1 MFSVVYWDFF
11 KDGEMSKTMLCTVK
25 VSVLVKICF
34 YYTSTLSFL
43 SLQILNNFLK
53 WIAMADPVS
62 FFFFFFFYLYSG
74 GFPGSQP
81 VSMDVQN
88 IKLLHEKPYRVSWK
102 ADGVR

>member
-1 MFSVVYWDFF
+1 MLGIVYRDFF
-11 KDGEMSKTMLCTVK
+11 KDGEMSRTMLCTVT
-25 VSVLVKICF
+25 VSVLVKRCF
-34 YYTSTLSFL
+34 SYTSTLSFL

-53 WIAMADPVS
+53 WIPVADPV
-62 FFFFFFFYLYSG
+62 FFFFFFYLYSG

>member
-11 KDGEMSKTMLCTVK
+11 KDGEMSRTMLCTVT
-25 VSVLVKICF
+25 VSVLVKRCF
-34 YYTSTLSFL
+34 YYTSTLAFL
-43 SLQILNNFLK
+43 SLQVLNNFLK
-53 WIAMADPVS
+53 WIPVADPVS
-62 FFFFFFFYLYSG
+62 FFFFYSG